1 MTAPEDAEERT
12 DAIAKPLTV
21 EVRGS
26 VDLRVSIRSYSS
38 GHLLWTAQH
47 EAELAGQVEA
57 GLAGKV
63 PFSLEHR
70 GYVLSSIIASVAFLE
85 AMVNE
90 LFQDAADG
98 KASQPDGYLSPLSAD
113 CRRLMADLWRA
124 TREGKRP
131 ERSRSSRGSFPS
143 HRLRRLTAAD
153 RSTRTPCS
161 RSGSGTP
168 SSTSDPRIGPQRTRP
183 TRWNG
188 SSGSSPITLSWLAL
202 GTHGGRTRRSVT
214 EPLIGRIA
222 RSRRLPIRS
231 RMQWGSCRTTGGRR
245 PPDGNRRLGCE
256 RAYGAGPASDDD
268 GLAVRRGLPMR
279 PNARAR
285 HPATCRRAPPEG
297 SGLPR
302 SRSEVRRRRGCLR

>member
-124 TREGKRP
+124 TREGKRLGTIEKF
-131 ERSRSSRGSFPS
+131 ERLLSFAQAPPLDRGGQVYENAMLTI
-143 HRLRRLTAAD
+143 RLRNTLVHFRPEDRSAEDEAHEMERLIGKFADNALMAGSGNPWWPYKALGYGAAD
-153 RSTRTPCS
+153 WAHRSVKALADQV
-161 RSGSGTP
+161 
-168 SSTSDPRIGPQRTRP
+168 SDAVGIVPNYRRQEAAGWEQAPGVRTRL
-183 TRWNG
+183 W
-188 SSGSSPITLSWLAL
+188 
-202 GTHGGRTRRSVT
+202 GR
-214 EPLIGRIA
+214 
-222 RSRRLPIRS
+222 
-231 RMQWGSCRTTGGRR
+231 
-245 PPDGNRRLGCE
+245 
-256 RAYGAGPASDDD
+256 ASI
-268 GLAVRRGLPMR
+268 
-279 PNARAR
+279 
-285 HPATCRRAPPEG
+285 
-297 SGLPR
+297 
-302 SRSEVRRRRGCLR
+302 RRRRARRAARAPDAP